1 MALTLTNVVARYPGD
16 DMPEVLHALNLA
28 VEDRGCMAIVGPSG
42 SGKSTIGRVM
52 NGLLRPAEGTVAL
65 GGADIHTLPSL
76 AEARRR
82 VCVLMQQPDNGL
94 FGVTVGE
101 DIRFGPTQAGLD
113 VAESTERMTSA
124 MTKVGL
130 DLAAFVSRSPFSLS
144 GGERRRVAL
153 AGLLAMEPE
162 HLVLDE
168 PVAGLD
174 PAGRAGIEQV
184 ITQLSSSMSVVL
196 LTADLP
202 LALRL
207 AEQLVLIDHGAVLY
221 AGSVSEGVADRER
234 LSRLRLIVP
243 PQADLLDRMRERGAP
258 IPPTADLRPET
269 VLRAVTEIL
278 RTAIVSTGVG
288 EVESC

>member
-1 MALTLTNVVARYPGD
+1 MALTLTGIVARYPGD
-16 DMPEVLHALNLA
+16 DTPDVLHALNLTI
-28 VEDRGCMAIVGPSG
+28 EDRGCVAIVGPSG

-52 NGLLRPAEGTVAL
+52 NGLLRPAQGTVSL
-65 GGADIHTLPSL
+65 DGADIHTLPSL
-76 AEARRR
+76 ATARRR
-82 VCVLMQQPDNGL
+82 ICVLMQQPDNGL

-101 DIRFGPTQAGLD
+101 DIRFGPIQAGLD
-113 VAESTERMTSA
+113 DAKSTERMVAA
-124 MTKVGL
+124 MARVGL
-130 DLAAFVSRSPFSLS
+130 DRKAFIARSPFSLS

-153 AGLLAMEPE
+153 AGLLAMEPK

-184 ITQLSSSMSVVL
+184 ITQLSATMSVVL

-207 AEQLVLIDHGAVLY
+207 ANTLVLIEHGTVLY

-243 PQADLLDRMRERGAP
+243 PQADLLDRLRERGAP
-258 IPPTADLRPET
+258 IPLTADLRPET
-269 VLRAVTEIL
+269 VLQAVTL
-278 RTAIVSTGVG
+278 ALSKTTAAVG
-288 EVESC
+288 SEVEAC

>member
-1 MALTLTNVVARYPGD
+1 LG
-16 DMPEVLHALNLA
+16 
-28 VEDRGCMAIVGPSG
+28 VEDQGCVAIVGPSG

-52 NGLLRPAEGTVAL
+52 NALLRPAEGTVEL
-65 GGADIHTLPSL
+65 DGVNLHDMPNL
-76 AEARRR
+76 AAARRR

-94 FGVTVGE
+94 FGVTVGD
-101 DIRFGPTQAGLD
+101 DIRFGPMQAGFD
-113 VAESTERMTSA
+113 SDESTERMIAA
-124 MTKVGL
+124 MARVGL
-130 DLAAFVSRSPFSLS
+130 DRDAFVARSPFSLS

-153 AGLLAMEPE
+153 AGLLAMQPQ

-184 ITQLSSSMSVVL
+184 ITQLSGELSVIL

-207 AEQLVLIDHGAVLY
+207 ADRLVLIEHGNLLFTGAP
-221 AGSVSEGVADRER
+221 GEGVADRE
-234 LSRLRLIVP
+234 LLARLRLIVP
-243 PQADLLDRMRERGAP
+243 PQADLLDRMRERGAQ

-269 VLRAVTEIL
+269 VLQAITAAVRAPRVLAAVKE
-278 RTAIVSTGVG
+278 A
-288 EVESC
+288 ESC